1 MAAVASDTS
10 VYLPPSLRRFHPVRV
25 PRWEW
30 NEHLA
35 LAYDLV
41 EALRPRLLVGLG
53 MHWGASYYACCQAVL
68 ENDLD
73 TLCYAISRWKEPR
86 GSFGGNDLHDNFVA
100 HGRDRYNSFAYV
112 LRWGPARG
120 LQHFS
125 PATVDFIHLGEYFEG
140 EAASSNVATL
150 IGKWLDKLRPG
161 GVFMVHDIGQ
171 PGSESHDLWG
181 QLAEEH
187 ETFVMP
193 GEPAAGVLRKT
204 GGDIGDDSPL
214 LRMLFGGNPDEQKTM
229 QALYRHASGYLELEY
244 LVGEEEFG
252 RMRQDREESEG

>member
-1 MAAVASDTS
+1 MAEAATDPTVF
-10 VYLPPSLRRFHPVRV
+10 LPSSLRRFRPVRS

-68 ENDLD
+68 ENELD

-86 GSFGGNDLHDNFVA
+86 GSYGGNDLHDNFVA

-125 PATVDFIHLGEYFEG
+125 AESVDFIHLGEYFEG
-140 EAASSNVATL
+140 EALSGNIATL
-150 IGKWLDKLRPG
+150 MRKWLDKLRPG
-161 GVFMVHDIGQ
+161 GVFMVHDVGP
-171 PGSESHDLWG
+171 PGSESRELWE
-181 QLAEEH
+181 QLAQTH
-187 ETFVMP
+187 DTFTMP
-193 GEPAAGVLRKT
+193 GEPTAGLLRKA
-204 GGDIGDDSPL
+204 GGCREEDALL
-214 LRMLFGGNPDEQKTM
+214 LRMLFGGNDEEQKIM
-229 QALYRHASGYLELEY
+229 QAIYCHASSYLELEY
-244 LVGEEEFG
+244 LVGEDEFG
-252 RMRQDREESEG
+252 RMRQDREDADD